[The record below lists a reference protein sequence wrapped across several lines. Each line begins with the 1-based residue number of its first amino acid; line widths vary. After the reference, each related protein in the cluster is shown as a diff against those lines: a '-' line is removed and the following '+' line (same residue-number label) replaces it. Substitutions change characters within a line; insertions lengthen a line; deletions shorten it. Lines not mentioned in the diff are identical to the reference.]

1 MSSNPDFDRWYAA
14 KSARFLVEPSHRL
27 ETFGNTLV
35 NYHLV
40 SELDDHPGKVRIRE
54 GRLEAHQPLVI
65 TPNFSPLEIEGLGD
79 EAKAYLEFLKE
90 NEKNLRILQY
100 GYHLKSDNFSEQI
113 VTDRLSVVTERVKDE
128 VVASNDKFAAVVQC
142 VDEPWDV
149 ALVELWLREVNR
161 SAKGNID
168 ELQKN
173 GKLFCHGKTDEDHC
187 DCEPEGRRRQDHDR
201 REPRRG
207 AFGAQ
212 AGGPGRGPRS
222 AGACDARAGA

>member
-1 MSSNPDFDRWYAA
+1 MSSNPIFDRWYAA
-14 KSARFLVEPSHRL
+14 KSARFLLEPSHRL

-40 SELDDHPGKVRIRE
+40 SELADHPGKVRIRE

-65 TPNFSPLEIEGLGD
+65 TPHLAAIETEGLGD

-90 NEKNLRILQY
+90 NEKDLRILQY

-113 VTDRLSVVTERVKDE
+113 VTDRLSVVTERVKSE

-161 SAKGNID
+161 SARGNID
-168 ELQKN
+168 DLQKS
-173 GKLFCHGKTDEDHC
+173 GKLF
-187 DCEPEGRRRQDHDR
+187 
-201 REPRRG
+201 
-207 AFGAQ
+207 
-212 AGGPGRGPRS
+212 
-222 AGACDARAGA
+222 

>member
-40 SELDDHPGKVRIRE
+40 SELPDHPGKIRVRE

-65 TPNFSPLEIEGLGD
+65 TPHFAQIEAEGFGD
-79 EAKAYLEFLKE
+79 EAKAYLDFLKE
-90 NEKNLRILQY
+90 NEQHLRILQY
-100 GYHLKSDNFSEQI
+100 GYHLKSDKYSEQI
-113 VTDRLSVVTERVKDE
+113 ITDRLSVVTERVKDE
-128 VVASNDKFAAVVQC
+128 VIASNDKFAAVVQC

-161 SAKGNID
+161 SAGGNIK
-168 ELQKN
+168 ELQQK
-173 GKLFCHGKTDEDHC
+173 GKLF
-187 DCEPEGRRRQDHDR
+187 
-201 REPRRG
+201 
-207 AFGAQ
+207 
-212 AGGPGRGPRS
+212 
-222 AGACDARAGA
+222 

>member
-14 KSARFLVEPSHRL
+14 KSARFLLEPSHRL

-40 SELDDHPGKVRIRE
+40 SELPDHPGKVRVRE

-65 TPNFSPLEIEGLGD
+65 TPHLSAIETEGLGD
-79 EAKAYLEFLKE
+79 EARAYLEFLKE
-90 NEKNLRILQY
+90 NEKDLRILQY

-113 VTDRLSVVTERVKDE
+113 VTDRLSVVTERVKSE

-142 VDEPWDV
+142 VDDPWDV

-161 SAKGNID
+161 SAQGNID
-168 ELQKN
+168 DLQKS
-173 GKLFCHGKTDEDHC
+173 GKLF
-187 DCEPEGRRRQDHDR
+187 
-201 REPRRG
+201 
-207 AFGAQ
+207 
-212 AGGPGRGPRS
+212 
-222 AGACDARAGA
+222 

>member
-1 MSSNPDFDRWYAA
+1 M
-14 KSARFLVEPSHRL
+14 EPSHRL

-40 SELDDHPGKVRIRE
+40 SELPDHPGKIRVRE

-65 TPNFSPLEIEGLGD
+65 TPHLTDVEMEGFGD

-90 NEKNLRILQY
+90 NEQHLRILQY
-100 GYHLKSDNFSEQI
+100 GYHLKSDKYSEQI

-128 VVASNDKFAAVVQC
+128 VIASNDQFAAVVQC

-161 SAKGNID
+161 SASGNIK
-168 ELQKN
+168 ELQKS
-173 GKLFCHGKTDEDHC
+173 GKLF
-187 DCEPEGRRRQDHDR
+187 
-201 REPRRG
+201 
-207 AFGAQ
+207 
-212 AGGPGRGPRS
+212 
-222 AGACDARAGA
+222 

>member
-40 SELDDHPGKVRIRE
+40 SELPDHPGKIRVRE

-65 TPNFSPLEIEGLGD
+65 TPHLADVEMEGFGD
-79 EAKAYLEFLKE
+79 EAKAYLDFLKE
-90 NEKNLRILQY
+90 NEQHLRILQY

-113 VTDRLSVVTERVKDE
+113 VTDRLSVVTERVKEE
-128 VVASNDKFAAVVQC
+128 VIASNDKFAAVVQC

-161 SAKGNID
+161 SAGGNIK
-168 ELQKN
+168 ELQQK
-173 GKLFCHGKTDEDHC
+173 GKLF
-187 DCEPEGRRRQDHDR
+187 
-201 REPRRG
+201 
-207 AFGAQ
+207 
-212 AGGPGRGPRS
+212 
-222 AGACDARAGA
+222 

>member
-40 SELDDHPGKVRIRE
+40 SELPDHPGKIRVRE

-65 TPNFSPLEIEGLGD
+65 TPHFAQIEAEGFGD
-79 EAKAYLEFLKE
+79 EAKAYLDFLKE
-90 NEKNLRILQY
+90 NEQHLRILQY
-100 GYHLKSDNFSEQI
+100 GYHLKSDKFSEQV

-128 VVASNDKFAAVVQC
+128 VIASNDKFAAVVQC

-168 ELQKN
+168 DLQKS
-173 GKLFCHGKTDEDHC
+173 GKLF
-187 DCEPEGRRRQDHDR
+187 
-201 REPRRG
+201 
-207 AFGAQ
+207 
-212 AGGPGRGPRS
+212 
-222 AGACDARAGA
+222 

>member
-40 SELDDHPGKVRIRE
+40 SELPDHPGKIRVRE

-65 TPNFSPLEIEGLGD
+65 TPHFAQIEAEGFGD
-79 EAKAYLEFLKE
+79 EAKAYLDFLKE
-90 NEKNLRILQY
+90 NEQHLRILQY
-100 GYHLKSDNFSEQI
+100 GYHLKSDKFSEQI

-168 ELQKN
+168 DLQKS
-173 GKLFCHGKTDEDHC
+173 GRLF
-187 DCEPEGRRRQDHDR
+187 
-201 REPRRG
+201 
-207 AFGAQ
+207 
-212 AGGPGRGPRS
+212 
-222 AGACDARAGA
+222 

>member
-14 KSARFLVEPSHRL
+14 KSARFLLEPRHRL

-40 SELDDHPGKVRIRE
+40 SELPDHPGKVRVRE

-65 TPNFSPLEIEGLGD
+65 TPNLTDVEMDGFGD
-79 EAKAYLEFLKE
+79 EARDYVEFLRE
-90 NEKNLRILQY
+90 TEKNLRILQY
-100 GYHLKSDNFSEQI
+100 GYHLKSDKFSEQI

-128 VVASNDKFAAVVQC
+128 VIASNDQFAAVVQC

-173 GKLFCHGKTDEDHC
+173 GKLF
-187 DCEPEGRRRQDHDR
+187 
-201 REPRRG
+201 
-207 AFGAQ
+207 
-212 AGGPGRGPRS
+212 
-222 AGACDARAGA
+222 

>member
-40 SELDDHPGKVRIRE
+40 SELPDNPGKVRVRE

-65 TPNFSPLEIEGLGD
+65 TPHFAQIEAEGFGD
-79 EAKAYLEFLKE
+79 EAKAYLDFLKE
-90 NEKNLRILQY
+90 NEQHLRILQY
-100 GYHLKSDNFSEQI
+100 GYHLKSDKYSEQI

-161 SAKGNID
+161 SAGGNIR
-168 ELQKN
+168 ELQQK
-173 GKLFCHGKTDEDHC
+173 GKLF
-187 DCEPEGRRRQDHDR
+187 
-201 REPRRG
+201 
-207 AFGAQ
+207 
-212 AGGPGRGPRS
+212 
-222 AGACDARAGA
+222 

>member
-14 KSARFLVEPSHRL
+14 KSARFLLEPSHRL

-40 SELDDHPGKVRIRE
+40 SELPDHPGKIRVRE

-65 TPNFSPLEIEGLGD
+65 TPQVAEIETEGLGD
-79 EAKAYLEFLKE
+79 EARAYLEFLKE

-113 VTDRLSVVTERVKDE
+113 VTDRLSVVTERVKSE
-128 VVASNDKFAAVVQC
+128 VLASNDKFAAVVQC

-161 SAKGNID
+161 SARGNID
-168 ELQKN
+168 DLQKR
-173 GKLFCHGKTDEDHC
+173 GKLF
-187 DCEPEGRRRQDHDR
+187 
-201 REPRRG
+201 
-207 AFGAQ
+207 
-212 AGGPGRGPRS
+212 
-222 AGACDARAGA
+222 

>member
-40 SELDDHPGKVRIRE
+40 SELPDNPGKVRVRE
-54 GRLEAHQPLVI
+54 GRLEAHLPLVI
-65 TPNFSPLEIEGLGD
+65 TPHVTDVEMEGFGD
-79 EAKAYLEFLKE
+79 EARAYLEFLKE
-90 NEKNLRILQY
+90 NEKHLRILQY

-113 VTDRLSVVTERVKDE
+113 ITDRLSVVTERVKDE

-161 SAKGNID
+161 SAGGNIK
-168 ELQKN
+168 ELQQK
-173 GKLFCHGKTDEDHC
+173 GKLF
-187 DCEPEGRRRQDHDR
+187 
-201 REPRRG
+201 
-207 AFGAQ
+207 
-212 AGGPGRGPRS
+212 
-222 AGACDARAGA
+222 

>member
-14 KSARFLVEPSHRL
+14 KSARFLVEPSHGL

-35 NYHLV
+35 NYHLI
-40 SELDDHPGKVRIRE
+40 SEVADRPDKIRIRE

-65 TPNFSPLEIEGLGD
+65 TPNFSHIETEGFGD
-79 EAKAYLEFLKE
+79 EARAYLEFLKE

-113 VTDRLSVVTERVKDE
+113 VTDKLSVVTERVKAE
-128 VVASNDKFAAVVQC
+128 VLASNDKFAAVVQS

-161 SAKGNID
+161 SAGRNIRELD
-168 ELQKN
+168 ER
-173 GKLFCHGKTDEDHC
+173 GELFRKD
-187 DCEPEGRRRQDHDR
+187 
-201 REPRRG
+201 
-207 AFGAQ
+207 
-212 AGGPGRGPRS
+212 
-222 AGACDARAGA
+222 

>member
-14 KSARFLVEPSHRL
+14 KSARFLVEPRHRL

-35 NYHLV
+35 NYHLI
-40 SELDDHPGKVRIRE
+40 SELEDHPGKIRVRE

-65 TPNFSPLEIEGLGD
+65 TPDFSPIEAEGFGD
-79 EAKAYLEFLKE
+79 EAKAYLEFLRE
-90 NEKNLRILQY
+90 TEKHLRILQY

-113 VTDRLSVVTERVKDE
+113 LTDRLSVVTARVKDE
-128 VVASNDKFAAVVQC
+128 VLASNDDFAAVVQC

-161 SAKGNID
+161 SAGRNID

-173 GKLFCHGKTDEDHC
+173 GKLF
-187 DCEPEGRRRQDHDR
+187 
-201 REPRRG
+201 
-207 AFGAQ
+207 
-212 AGGPGRGPRS
+212 
-222 AGACDARAGA
+222 